1 MFLANTFKLAPVA
14 FFLKSLG
21 FNDGLFSHNILFFD
35 LSCVILNLAYN
46 LCAKVTARKEIS
58 YGNLHKSAK
67 QRRKKMRKKLLSALL
82 ASTMVLSLTACGTT
96 STTSTTG
103 TTEEVRLL
111 NGKPEIN
118 DQLQALAAK
127 YNEETGN
134 TLVVETIGGD
144 TNASDELKKMYQA
157 HNMPDIFVIEANQAA
172 NWDGM
177 LADLAG
183 EDWTNKT
190 GFELVDANMGT
201 IGFPYTVEATALGY
215 NADLL
220 KAAGVDPASLTTPA
234 AWQAACETL
243 DSKKDELGITAVFGW
258 CAEPT
263 NLGWSS
269 GTHVFGQYLDAG
281 LKADD
286 TTYIDL
292 LNDGGKIDEA
302 RMKNFAEFIGMM
314 NKYSDPA
321 LLIDGTYDNQVA
333 GFKDGKYVF
342 ITQGNWCVTSPDDVS
357 FECGFAPYAF
367 EDGINTIIAGP
378 PSYWVAY
385 GEGNVD
391 GAKAFFNWC
400 AGDSAQNILVNDAGL
415 VSPFDDCQYE
425 AVNPFYKSMNS
436 YITAGNYSGW
446 HTMLKKDGLQNETC
460 NVFAD
465 YAKGKL
471 DADGFVSTIAK
482 VIADYYAQ

>member
-1 MFLANTFKLAPVA
+1 MK
-14 FFLKSLG
+14 
-21 FNDGLFSHNILFFD
+21 
-35 LSCVILNLAYN
+35 
-46 LCAKVTARKEIS
+46 
-58 YGNLHKSAK
+58 
-67 QRRKKMRKKLLSALL
+67 KKLVSVVLSSA
-82 ASTMVLSLTACGTT
+82 MVLSLAACGTT
-96 STTSTTG
+96 G
-103 TTEEVRLL
+103 TTTTETTPSDSTATEAPATTTEDTAATTEAPAADAADTATASVGSVRLL

-118 DQLQALAAK
+118 DQMQALAAK
-127 YNEETGN
+127 YQEETGN
-134 TLVVETIGGD
+134 ELIVETIGGD

-157 HNMPDIFVIEANQAA
+157 DNMPDIFVIEANQAA

-183 EDWTNKT
+183 EEWTNKT
-190 GFELVDANMGT
+190 GFELVDASMGT

-215 NADLL
+215 NADIL
-220 KAAGVDPASLTTPA
+220 KAAGVDPASLTSPA
-234 AWQAACETL
+234 AWQTACETL

-292 LNDGGKIDEA
+292 LNDGGQIDEA
-302 RMKNFAEFIGMM
+302 RMKDFAEFIGMM

-321 LLIDGTYDNQVA
+321 LLVDGTYDNQVA
-333 GFKDGKYVF
+333 GFKEGKYVF
-342 ITQGNWCVTSPDDVS
+342 ITQGNWCVTSPDDIN
-357 FECGFAPYAF
+357 FEAGFAPYAF

-385 GEGNVD
+385 ANGNVD

-482 VIADYYAQ
+482 VISNYYAQ

>member
-1 MFLANTFKLAPVA
+1 MK
-14 FFLKSLG
+14 
-21 FNDGLFSHNILFFD
+21 
-35 LSCVILNLAYN
+35 
-46 LCAKVTARKEIS
+46 
-58 YGNLHKSAK
+58 
-67 QRRKKMRKKLLSALL
+67 KKLMSVLL
-82 ASTMVLSLTACGTT
+82 AGSMVLSLAACGETAADTTT
-96 STTSTTG
+96 SSDNAEAQTETQTETQSAD
-103 TTEEVRLL
+103 TTETAAATSEVAGTQEAVRLL

-118 DQLQALAAK
+118 DQMQALAAK
-127 YNEETGN
+127 YLEETGN
-134 TLVVETIGGD
+134 VLTVETIGGD

-157 HNMPDIFVIEANQAA
+157 DNMPDIFVIEANQAA

-177 LADLAG
+177 LADLSG
-183 EDWTNKT
+183 EEWTNKT
-190 GFELVDANMGT
+190 GFELVDSTMGT

-215 NADLL
+215 NADILA
-220 KAAGVDPASLTTPA
+220 KAGIDPSTLTSPD
-234 AWQAACETL
+234 AWKAACETL

-258 CAEPT
+258 CADPT

-314 NKYSDPA
+314 NQYSDPA
-321 LLIDGTYDNQVA
+321 LLVDGTYDNQVA
-333 GFKDGKYVF
+333 GFKEGKYVF
-342 ITQGNWCVTSPDDVS
+342 ITQGNWCVTSPEDVN

-385 GEGNVD
+385 SDGNVE

-471 DADGFVSTIAK
+471 DADGFVSTMAQ
-482 VIADYYAQ
+482 VISAYYAQ

>member
-1 MFLANTFKLAPVA
+1 
-14 FFLKSLG
+14 
-21 FNDGLFSHNILFFD
+21 
-35 LSCVILNLAYN
+35 
-46 LCAKVTARKEIS
+46 
-58 YGNLHKSAK
+58 
-67 QRRKKMRKKLLSALL
+67 
-82 ASTMVLSLTACGTT
+82 
-96 STTSTTG
+96 
-103 TTEEVRLL
+103 
-111 NGKPEIN
+111 
-118 DQLQALAAK
+118 
-127 YNEETGN
+127 
-134 TLVVETIGGD
+134 
-144 TNASDELKKMYQA
+144 
-157 HNMPDIFVIEANQAA
+157 
-172 NWDGM
+172 M

-183 EDWTNKT
+183 EEWTNKT
-190 GFELVDANMGT
+190 GFELVDASMGT

-220 KAAGVDPASLTTPA
+220 KAAGVDPASLTSPD
-234 AWQAACETL
+234 AWKAACETL
-243 DSKKDELGITAVFGW
+243 DAKKDELGITAVFGW

-292 LNDGGKIDEA
+292 LNDGGKIDEE
-302 RMKNFAEFIGMM
+302 RMKHFAEFIGMM
-314 NKYSDPA
+314 NQYSDPA
-321 LLIDGTYDNQVA
+321 LLVDGTYDNQVA
-333 GFKDGKYVF
+333 GFKEGKYVF
-342 ITQGNWCVTSPDDVS
+342 ITQGNWCVTSPSDVN

-385 GEGNVD
+385 ANGNVD

-446 HTMLKKDGLQNETC
+446 HTMLKKDGLQNSTC

-471 DADGFVSTIAK
+471 DADKFVSTMAQ
-482 VIADYYAQ
+482 VISSYYAQ

>member
-1 MFLANTFKLAPVA
+1 MK
-14 FFLKSLG
+14 
-21 FNDGLFSHNILFFD
+21 
-35 LSCVILNLAYN
+35 
-46 LCAKVTARKEIS
+46 
-58 YGNLHKSAK
+58 
-67 QRRKKMRKKLLSALL
+67 KKLMSVLL
-82 ASTMVLSLTACGTT
+82 AGSMVLSLAACGETAADTTT
-96 STTSTTG
+96 SSDNAEAQTETQSAD
-103 TTEEVRLL
+103 TTETAAATSEVAGTQEAVRLL

-118 DQLQALAAK
+118 DQMQALAAK
-127 YNEETGN
+127 YLEETGN
-134 TLVVETIGGD
+134 VLTVETIGGD

-157 HNMPDIFVIEANQAA
+157 DNMPDIFVIEANQAA

-177 LADLAG
+177 LADLSG
-183 EDWTNKT
+183 EEWTNKT
-190 GFELVDANMGT
+190 GFELVDSTMGT

-215 NADLL
+215 NADILA
-220 KAAGVDPASLTTPA
+220 KAGIDPSTLTSPD
-234 AWQAACETL
+234 AWKAACETL

-302 RMKNFAEFIGMM
+302 RMKKFAEFIGMM
-314 NKYSDPA
+314 NQYSDPA
-321 LLIDGTYDNQVA
+321 LLVDGTYENQRA
-333 GFKDGKYVF
+333 GFMEGKYVF
-342 ITQGNWCVTSPDDVS
+342 ITQGNWCVTSPADVN

-385 GEGNVD
+385 SNGNVE

-446 HTMLKKDGLQNETC
+446 HTMLKKDGLQNEIC

-471 DADGFVSTIAK
+471 DADGFVSTMAQ
-482 VIADYYAQ
+482 VISAYYAQ

>member
-1 MFLANTFKLAPVA
+1 MK
-14 FFLKSLG
+14 
-21 FNDGLFSHNILFFD
+21 
-35 LSCVILNLAYN
+35 
-46 LCAKVTARKEIS
+46 
-58 YGNLHKSAK
+58 
-67 QRRKKMRKKLLSALL
+67 KKLMSVLL
-82 ASTMVLSLTACGTT
+82 AGTMVASLAACGESGSAPAATT
-96 STTSTTG
+96 SDNT
-103 TTEEVRLL
+103 TTEATTETKTDAPADNAQADAGSAEAAGGSFDPVRLL

-118 DQLQALAAK
+118 DQMQALAAK
-127 YNEETGN
+127 YLEETGN
-134 TLVVETIGGD
+134 TLTVETIGGD

-157 HNMPDIFVIEANQAA
+157 DNMPDIFVIEANQAET
-172 NWDGM
+172 WDGM
-177 LADLAG
+177 LADLSG
-183 EDWTNKT
+183 EEWTTKT
-190 GFELVDANMGT
+190 EFALNNASMGT

-220 KAAGVDPASLTTPA
+220 KQAGVDPATLTSPA
-234 AWQAACETL
+234 AWKEACETL

-258 CAEPT
+258 CAEPA

-302 RMKNFAEFIGMM
+302 RMKAFAEFIGMM
-314 NKYSDPA
+314 NQYSDPA
-321 LLIDGTYDNQVA
+321 LLVDGTYDNQVA

-342 ITQGNWCVTSPDDVS
+342 ITQGNWCVTSPEDVS

-385 GEGNVD
+385 SEGNVD

-400 AGDSAQNILVNDAGL
+400 AGDSAQKILVEDAGL
-415 VSPFDDCQYE
+415 VSPFSDCKYE

-436 YITAGNYSGW
+436 YITSGNFSGW
-446 HTMLKKDGLQNETC
+446 HTMLKKDGLQNVTC
-460 NVFAD
+460 QVFAD
-465 YAKGKL
+465 YAKGTL
-471 DADGFVSTIAK
+471 DADKFTSTMAQ
-482 VIADYYAQ
+482 VISNYYAQ